1 MKKVLVLCQRKAGPF
16 YAGKEVPQKIEEE
29 IAPKI
34 NDLVQ
39 FLVGSET
46 TIEYLSSLT
55 GEHAK
60 GKVDIKGEL
69 SLTSSTPLILNHG
82 KLEEEISVKE
92 FINRYKGT
100 YALIILNTC
109 PFMFM
114 DFTIIDELLVPTGLI
129 VFSAYPKAIPSTF
142 KVTKTEPL
150 FQLDEELM
158 ERLPESIIFVQI
170 YKKIARKKKTSSP
183 KSKKSSGKTKTL
195 GKIKTLGKTKS
206 LGKIKSLGKTS
217 SMKKSGGR
225 RTKKIKNRRKK
236 KY

>member
-1 MKKVLVLCQRKAGPF
+1 MSPIKKVLVLCQRKAGPF

-39 FLVGSET
+39 FLVGPDT

-60 GKVDIKGEL
+60 GNVDIKGEL
-69 SLTSSTPLILNHG
+69 SLTSSKPLILNYG
-82 KLEEEISVKE
+82 KVAEEIRVKD
-92 FINRYKGT
+92 FINRYRGT

-114 DFTIIDELLVPTGLI
+114 DFTIIDELLGPTGLI

-142 KVTKTEPL
+142 KVAKTEPL

-158 ERLPESIIFVQI
+158 DSLPESITFVQI

-183 KSKKSSGKTKTL
+183 KSKKSSGKTKS
-195 GKIKTLGKTKS
+195 LGKTKS
-206 LGKIKSLGKTS
+206 SAR
-217 SMKKSGGR
+217 KSGGR

-236 KY
+236 NKKLYKS

>member
-1 MKKVLVLCQRKAGPF
+1 MSPIKKVLVLCQRKAGPF

-39 FLVGSET
+39 FLVGPDA

-60 GKVDIKGEL
+60 GNVDIKGEL
-69 SLTSSTPLILNHG
+69 SLTSSTPLILNYG
-82 KLEEEISVKE
+82 KVEEKIRVED
-92 FINRYKGT
+92 FINRYRGT

-114 DFTIIDELLVPTGLI
+114 DFTIIDELLGPTGLI

-142 KVTKTEPL
+142 KVAKTEPL

-158 ERLPESIIFVQI
+158 DSLPDSITLVQI

-183 KSKKSSGKTKTL
+183 KSKKSSGK
-195 GKIKTLGKTKS
+195 
-206 LGKIKSLGKTS
+206 IKSLGKTKS
-217 SMKKSGGR
+217 SARKSGGR

-236 KY
+236 NKKLYKS

>member
-1 MKKVLVLCQRKAGPF
+1 MPPNKKVLILCQRKAGPF
-16 YAGKEVPQKIEEE
+16 YAGRESTKNIEEE
-29 IAPKI
+29 VAPKI
-34 NDLVQ
+34 NDLVH
-39 FLVGSET
+39 FLLGPET

-60 GKVDIKGEL
+60 GNVDIKGEL
-69 SLTSSTPLILNHG
+69 SLTSSTNLILNHG
-82 KLEEEISVKE
+82 EVEEEISVKE
-92 FINRYKGT
+92 FINRNRGT

-114 DFTIIDELLVPTGLI
+114 DFTIIDDLLAPTGLI
-129 VFSAYPKAIPSTF
+129 VFSAYPRAIPSTF

-183 KSKKSSGKTKTL
+183 KSKKSSGKIKSSDKTL
-195 GKIKTLGKTKS
+195 DKKS
-206 LGKIKSLGKTS
+206 SAR
-217 SMKKSGGR
+217 KSGGR
-225 RTKKIKNRRKK
+225 RTKKIKNMRRKK
-236 KY
+236 KRY

>member
-1 MKKVLVLCQRKAGPF
+1 MSPMKKVLVLCQRKAGPF

-39 FLVGSET
+39 FLVGPDTS
-46 TIEYLSSLT
+46 IEYLSSLT

-82 KLEEEISVKE
+82 KVEEEISVKE

-195 GKIKTLGKTKS
+195 GKTK
-206 LGKIKSLGKTS
+206 S

-225 RTKKIKNRRKK
+225 RTKKIKNRGKK